1 LNQSMRIEYSKKG
14 CKMRQDKDEEFSRRK
29 GIKLHRTNP
38 FWEATSVTV
47 GTKRISVSGGRHI
60 SEDGESV
67 EHSGIHIVRQV
78 DESQFLK
85 VYTKNIKAIFDL
97 KPSTQKILQYLMQT
111 LQKTPNAEGVYLSW
125 FRASEYFSE
134 EDVQMSRASFH
145 RAMKELLQK
154 QFIAESIDP
163 NMFWFNPNLFFN
175 GNRMTFV
182 NEYRKIKTTEKTE
195 QETLED
201 KGQKRLID

>member
-1 LNQSMRIEYSKKG
+1 MKQ
-14 CKMRQDKDEEFSRRK
+14 EETEGFSRKR
-29 GIKLHRTNP
+29 GIKLHKKNP

-47 GTKRISVSGGRHI
+47 GTKRISVSGGRHV
-60 SEDGESV
+60 SDEGESV

-125 FRASEYFSE
+125 FRAAEYLSE
-134 EDVQMSRASFH
+134 EDVQMSRTSFH

-182 NEYRKIKTTEKTE
+182 NEYRKVKTVEKTE
-195 QETLED
+195 QETLES

>member
-1 LNQSMRIEYSKKG
+1 
-14 CKMRQDKDEEFSRRK
+14 MRQVDKVEYSRRK
-29 GIKLHRTNP
+29 GMKLHRTNP

-67 EHSGIHIVRQV
+67 DHSGIHIVRQV

-97 KPSTQKILQYLMQT
+97 KPSTQKILQYLMQE
-111 LQKTPNAEGVYLSW
+111 LQRTPNAEGVYLSW
-125 FRASEYFSE
+125 FRAEEYLSE
-134 EDVQMSRASFH
+134 EDVKISRASFH
-145 RAMKELLQK
+145 RAMKELLEK
-154 QFIAESIDP
+154 KFIAESVDP

-182 NEYRKIKTTEKTE
+182 NEYRKIKTKDKTE
-195 QETLED
+195 QEILEE
-201 KGQKRLID
+201 KGQNRLIV

>member
-1 LNQSMRIEYSKKG
+1 
-14 CKMRQDKDEEFSRRK
+14 MRQEQEEEFSRRK
-29 GIKLHRTNP
+29 GIKIHRKNP

-47 GTKRISVSGGRHI
+47 GTKKISVSGGRHI
-60 SEDGESV
+60 SDDGESV

-111 LQKTPNAEGVYLSW
+111 LQRTPNVEGVYLSW
-125 FRASEYFSE
+125 FGAAEYFTE
-134 EDVQMSRASFH
+134 ENLQMSKASFH

-154 QFIAESIDP
+154 KFIAESMEP

-182 NEYRKIKTTEKTE
+182 NEYRKVKTTEKTE
-195 QETLED
+195 QEALEE
-201 KGQKRLID
+201 KGQGRLIE

>member
-1 LNQSMRIEYSKKG
+1 
-14 CKMRQDKDEEFSRRK
+14 MRQEEAEEFSRKK
-29 GIKLHRTNP
+29 GVKLHKKNP

-47 GTKRISVSGGRHI
+47 GTKRISVSGGRHVTD
-60 SEDGESV
+60 DGESV

-97 KPSTQKILQYLMQT
+97 KPSTQKILQYLMST
-111 LQKTPNAEGVYLSW
+111 LQGTPNAEGVYLSW

-134 EDVQMSRASFH
+134 EDINISRASFH
-145 RAMKELLQK
+145 RAMNELLQK
-154 QFIAESIDP
+154 KFIAESIDP

-182 NEYRKIKTTEKTE
+182 NEYRKVKTAEKTE
-195 QETLED
+195 QEALED
-201 KGQKRLID
+201 NGQKRLID

>member
-1 LNQSMRIEYSKKG
+1 MIIQESKKG
-14 CKMRQDKDEEFSRRK
+14 REMRQEQEEEFSRRK
-29 GIKLHRTNP
+29 GIRLHRKNP
-38 FWEATSVTV
+38 FWESTNITV

-60 SEDGESV
+60 SDDGESV
-67 EHSGIHIVRQV
+67 DHSGIHIVRQV

-85 VYTKNIKAIFDL
+85 VYTKNIRAIFDL
-97 KPSTQKILQYLMQT
+97 KPSTQKVLQYLMQT

-125 FRASEYFSE
+125 FRADEYFSE
-134 EDVQMSRASFH
+134 EDVKISKASFH
-145 RAMKELLQK
+145 RAMNELLQK
-154 QFIAESIDP
+154 KFIAESIEP

-182 NEYRKIKTTEKTE
+182 NEYRKIKSGKKKEDSDIE
-195 QETLED
+195 ILEE

>member
-1 LNQSMRIEYSKKG
+1 MTLKVSKKRL
-14 CKMRQDKDEEFSRRK
+14 KMTQEKEEAYSRKK
-29 GIKLHRTNP
+29 GIKQHRTNP

-47 GTKRISVSGGRHI
+47 GTKRISISGGRHV
-60 SEDGESV
+60 SNEGESV

-97 KPSTQKILQYLMQT
+97 KPSTQKILQYLMQS

-125 FRASEYFSE
+125 FRAEEYFSE
-134 EDVQMSRASFH
+134 EDVSMSRTSFH

-154 QFIAESIDP
+154 GFIAESLDP

-182 NEYRKIKTTEKTE
+182 NEYRKVKSGKLKEDSNIEILEK
-195 QETLED
+195 